1 MMIDGISFGKILSY
15 YPVYDAGNSWWIAY
29 TLVGIFASLIWGSI
43 LKKGFWG
50 NILKRIYVV
59 S

>member
-1 MMIDGISFGKILSY
+1 MRMNGILFSKILSY
-15 YPVYDAGNSWWIAY
+15 YPVYNAGNGWWIAY
-29 TLVGIFASLIWGSI
+29 TLVGIFASLILGSI

-50 NILKRIYVV
+50 KVLKRIYVV